1 MLLDLNS
8 ATNCFQTILYVR
20 VCFSQLLI
28 RAEGNGGIF
37 CSGGDNCFKT
47 SLLLCTSLFWLLH
60 LSNVGAFFFLKTFIF
75 TDVFFF
81 SGYEEI
87 SNCPFE
93 NKNLTVSFL
102 LSQKARDGCTDKYK
116 QNTLYNISAQS
127 GCEQK
132 QFLTLPVCSHKAVF
146 ASSAA

>member
-37 CSGGDNCFKT
+37 CSGGDDCFKT
-47 SLLLCTSLFWLLH
+47 SLLLCTGLFWLLH
-60 LSNVGAFFFLKTFIF
+60 LSNVGAFFFWKHLSSL
-75 TDVFFF
+75 FFF

-87 SNCPFE
+87 SNCPSFE